1 MASLPPKT
9 LAIGTGALIGVVAL
23 AFAVRP
29 RPHGQSPAAP
39 AGADLPHLT
48 GAQSLEAPTPPEP
61 VDIEAQVA
69 KLIQRWRT
77 AILQK
82 DAEGVL
88 DCDRIFHENPNEF
101 GPALRRSAESDDDE
115 RVRAFSTRMLGKLHD
130 GGSADLFAKLLKDP
144 SAAVRGNA
152 AWGLEQLGDHRA
164 VAANAAASATKLGRQ
179 ARKEGRK

>member
-9 LAIGTGALIGVVAL
+9 LAIGAGALIGVAAL
-23 AFAVRP
+23 ALAVWP
-29 RPHGQSPAAP
+29 RPQARSPAAP
-39 AGADLPHLT
+39 ATPDLPHLT
-48 GAQSLEAPTPPEP
+48 GAQSPEAPTPPEP
-61 VDIEAQVA
+61 VDIAAQVD
-69 KLIQRWRT
+69 KMIQRWRT

-88 DCDRIFHENPNEF
+88 DCDRIFHESPNEF

-115 RVRAFSTRMLGKLHD
+115 RVRAFSTRMLGKLRD

-164 VAANAAASATKLGRQ
+164 VAAATSAKPGRQ